1 MPRELQDIDVDEISL
16 VDIPAI
22 RKKFLIVKKDK
33 KDMQKT
39 SETDQDNSDIEN
51 LIKEEELMKINELIE
66 LYKKLTGDE
75 EDFSE
80 KETELMKKLSDEA
93 VSAIKGALNI
103 LNKFKGDFSE
113 ELKDAVGVLAKY
125 VTKAYPYP
133 YPAKKSDE
141 DLEKAG
147 RKISKDTLAAIKKA
161 IKILNEVFSK
171 GDDTKKAISILSDLL
186 SDEEKKALK
195 KTDEEKER
203 ADKEKE
209 RADKEKERDEKFDS
223 AIKGATE
230 TIEKLGKDLE
240 EKDKNISELT
250 KRLETLEKAK
260 GTKKQI
266 EGQDEDDGDGEVKK
280 SDKPW
285 PSFDFE
291 IVEEDA

>member
-1 MPRELQDIDVDEISL
+1 MPRELVDIDVDEISL

-33 KDMQKT
+33 KGMQKT
-39 SETDQDNSDIEN
+39 SETDQDNSDTKN
-51 LIKEEELMKINELIE
+51 LTKEEELMKVNELIE

-141 DLEKAG
+141 ELEKAG

-161 IKILNEVFSK
+161 IGILNSVLSK
-171 GDDTKKAISILSDLL
+171 GDDTKKAISVLSDLL

-195 KTDEEKER
+195 KADE
-203 ADKEKE
+203 AKEK
-209 RADKEKERDEKFDS
+209 ADEAKERDEKFDS
-223 AIKGATE
+223 AIKDAKE
-230 TIEKLGKDLE
+230 TIEKLEKGLG

-266 EGQDEDDGDGEVKK
+266 EGQDDDDDDGDGKVKK
-280 SDKPW
+280 GDDKW
-285 PSFDFE
+285 PSFNFE
-291 IVEEDA
+291 IVEEED

>member
-1 MPRELQDIDVDEISL
+1 MPRELVDIDVDEISL

-22 RKKFLIVKKDK
+22 RKKFLIIKKDK

-39 SETDQDNSDIEN
+39 SETDQDNSDIKN
-51 LIKEEELMKINELIE
+51 LNEEERPKMLELIG

-80 KETELMKKLSDEA
+80 KESELLKKLSSDA
-93 VSAIKGALNI
+93 VNAIKGALNI

-113 ELKDAVGVLAKY
+113 ELKDAVAVLAKY
-125 VTKAYPYP
+125 VVKTYPYP

-147 RKISKDTLAAIKKA
+147 KKISKDTLNAIKKT
-161 IKILNEVFSK
+161 IGILNGVLSK
-171 GDDTKKAISILSDLL
+171 GDETKKAISILSDLL

-195 KTDEEKER
+195 KTEEE
-203 ADKEKE
+203 
-209 RADKEKERDEKFDS
+209 DEKDEKINS
-223 AIKGATE
+223 AIKEAAE
-230 TIEKLGKDLE
+230 TVEKLGKDLE
-240 EKDKNISELT
+240 EKDKSISELT

-266 EGQDEDDGDGEVKK
+266 EGQDEDDGDEDVKK

-291 IVEEDA
+291 IVEEDE

>member
-1 MPRELQDIDVDEISL
+1 MPRELVDIDVDEISL

-22 RKKFLIVKKDK
+22 RKKFLIIKKDK

-39 SETDQDNSDIEN
+39 SETDQDNSDIKN
-51 LIKEEELMKINELIE
+51 LIKEEESKMNELIE

-80 KETELMKKLSDEA
+80 KESELLKKLSSDA
-93 VSAIKGALNI
+93 VNAIKGALNI

-113 ELKDAVGVLAKY
+113 ELKDAVAVLAKY
-125 VTKAYPYP
+125 VVKTYPYP

-147 RKISKDTLAAIKKA
+147 KKISKDTLNAIKKT
-161 IKILNEVFSK
+161 IGILNGVLSK
-171 GDDTKKAISILSDLL
+171 GDETKKAISILSDLL

-195 KTDEEKER
+195 KTEEE
-203 ADKEKE
+203 
-209 RADKEKERDEKFDS
+209 DEKDEKINS
-223 AIKGATE
+223 AIKEAAE
-230 TIEKLGKDLE
+230 TVEKLGKDLE
-240 EKDKNISELT
+240 EKDKSISELT

-266 EGQDEDDGDGEVKK
+266 EGQDEDDGDGDIKK

-291 IVEEDA
+291 IVTEE

>member
-1 MPRELQDIDVDEISL
+1 MDIDVDEISL

-22 RKKFLIVKKDK
+22 RKKFLIIKKDK

-39 SETDQDNSDIEN
+39 SETDQDNSDIKN
-51 LIKEEELMKINELIE
+51 LNEEERPKMLELIG

-80 KETELMKKLSDEA
+80 KESELLKKLSSDA
-93 VSAIKGALNI
+93 VNAIKGALNI

-113 ELKDAVGVLAKY
+113 ELKDAVAVLAKY
-125 VTKAYPYP
+125 VVKTYPYP

-147 RKISKDTLAAIKKA
+147 KKISKDTLNAIKKT
-161 IKILNEVFSK
+161 IGILNGVLSK
-171 GDDTKKAISILSDLL
+171 GDETKKAISILSDLL

-195 KTDEEKER
+195 KTEEE
-203 ADKEKE
+203 
-209 RADKEKERDEKFDS
+209 DEKDEKINS
-223 AIKGATE
+223 AIKEAAE
-230 TIEKLGKDLE
+230 TVEKLGKDLE
-240 EKDKNISELT
+240 EKDKSISELT

-266 EGQDEDDGDGEVKK
+266 EGQDEDDGDEDVKK

-291 IVEEDA
+291 IVEEDE

>member
-33 KDMQKT
+33 KDMQKI

-51 LIKEEELMKINELIE
+51 LIKEGKLEMKELIE
-66 LYKKLTGDE
+66 LYKKLTGEE

-80 KETELMKKLSDEA
+80 KETELLKKLSDEA

-103 LNKFKGDFSE
+103 LNKFKGDFSQ
-113 ELKDAVGVLAKY
+113 ELKDAVAVLAKY

-141 DLEKAG
+141 NLEKAG
-147 RKISKDTLAAIKKA
+147 KKISKDTLNAIKKA